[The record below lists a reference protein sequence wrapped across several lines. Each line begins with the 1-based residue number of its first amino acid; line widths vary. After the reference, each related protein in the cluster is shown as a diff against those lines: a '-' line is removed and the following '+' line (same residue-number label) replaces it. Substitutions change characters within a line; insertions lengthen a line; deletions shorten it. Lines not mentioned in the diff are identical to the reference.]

1 MLYYTILYYVIL
13 YYSVLCYIVL
23 DCIILYY
30 IILNHI
36 YIYHI
41 YIYISYIYI
50 YNSLFYTL
58 YIILCVIYY
67 ILYVTYYILYI
78 VYYNIYIYIS
88 FYIIL
93 YCIIIYYIILYY
105 IYIFMYVYAY
115 DNIIQHP
122 SLWDLGPPCLRPQG
136 LLRPHSGLLRIFAPL
151 GHGTAADGG
160 SRSHRAEAAAGQLH
174 CAAGSGD
181 PKGTQ
186 RGPTGPTGIELRMG
200 GTSFWGWLGVPGI
213 PKWIQMA
220 DFLEQSLGS
229 YFNKLAT

>member
-36 YIYHI
+36 YIYII
-41 YIYISYIYI
+41 YIYHIYI

-78 VYYNIYIYIS
+78 VYYNIYI
-88 FYIIL
+88 FHFIL
-93 YCIIIYYIILYY
+93 YYIILYY
-105 IYIFMYVYAY
+105 NILYYIILYIFMYVYAY

>member
-1 MLYYTILYYVIL
+1 
-13 YYSVLCYIVL
+13 
-23 DCIILYY
+23 
-30 IILNHI
+30 
-36 YIYHI
+36 
-41 YIYISYIYI
+41 
-50 YNSLFYTL
+50 
-58 YIILCVIYY
+58 
-67 ILYVTYYILYI
+67 
-78 VYYNIYIYIS
+78 
-88 FYIIL
+88 
-93 YCIIIYYIILYY
+93 
-105 IYIFMYVYAY
+105 MYVYAY

-181 PKGTQ
+181 PKGTH
-186 RGPTGPTGIELRMG
+186 RAHGDRAEN
-200 GTSFWGWLGVPGI
+200 GWNFFLGLAGSSGNP
-213 PKWIQMA
+213 QMA